1 MDDNEVIRH
10 QEFCQLRSA
19 IRGSD
24 RHLIIGID
32 VAKEKH
38 HAFMGT
44 ATGKS
49 LLRKLV
55 FENNLDGF
63 RKLLIHAEAVK
74 VKHAL
79 SKSVFGV
86 EPTGNYHKPL
96 GAYLIDRG
104 YDLVFVSGEAAKKN
118 RVLLTGRWDKNDTKC
133 AANIADLI
141 SQGKCLFYDRPCAG
155 ITELRS
161 LLSLRKRLKKEEHS
175 LRMRIRN
182 SLLAVHF
189 PEMDRFFGSSL
200 SENLSL
206 VYWCLDP
213 RKIAEMDFARF
224 FELVTTRERGI
235 AQYRRLRAIWEQ
247 AADSIGC
254 RVERA
259 SELEAQLLVE
269 KVFKVQKE
277 IKEVNEWIKDASRE
291 FDEFQLLLTIPGFGP
306 YIASVV
312 LAVIADPLR
321 FDNEKQVLKL
331 AGYDL
336 CAKRSGK
343 NSAKARPVISK
354 KGNATLRYG
363 LYQAALVASSRNVH
377 FIEYFTNTL
386 RGRERELGIKTK
398 MRVKLAAKMLVI
410 AWTLMKKKET
420 FNAEYLKPENRI
432 QIHSLQPRATT

>member
-1 MDDNEVIRH
+1 MDDSEIIRH
-10 QEFCQLRSA
+10 QAFCQLREA

-24 RHLIIGID
+24 QHLIIGID
-32 VAKEKH
+32 VAKDKH

-49 LLRKLV
+49 LLRRLV

-63 RKLLIHAEAVK
+63 RKLLIHAESVK
-74 VKHAL
+74 IKYAL

-96 GAYLIDRG
+96 GAYLIDGG
-104 YDLVFVSGEAAKKN
+104 YDLVLVSGEAAKKN

-141 SQGKCLFYDRPCAG
+141 SQGKCLFYDRPSG
-155 ITELRS
+155 PIIELRS

-182 SLLAVHF
+182 SLIAVHF
-189 PEMDRFFGSSL
+189 PEMDRYFGSNL

-206 VYWCLDP
+206 IYWFLDP
-213 RKIAEMDFARF
+213 KKIAMMEFTEFFKQIARN
-224 FELVTTRERGI
+224 EKGI
-235 AQYRRLRAIWEQ
+235 AQYRRLKAIWEK
-247 AADSIGC
+247 AGDSIGC

-259 SELEAQLLVE
+259 SEREAQLLVE
-269 KVFKVQKE
+269 KVLQVQRELKE
-277 IKEVNEWIKDASRE
+277 VTGWIKEVSCK
-291 FDEFQLLLTIPGFGP
+291 FDSYSILLTIPGFGP
-306 YIASVV
+306 YIAALV

-321 FDNEKQVLKL
+321 FEREKQVLKL

-336 CAKRSGK
+336 CANRSGR
-343 NSAKARPVISK
+343 NSADARPVISK
-354 KGNATLRYG
+354 KGNAMLRYG
-363 LYQAALVASSRNVH
+363 LYQAALVASTRNVH
-377 FIEYFTNTL
+377 FMEYFTRML
-386 RGRERELGIKTK
+386 RGRERERGIKTK

-410 AWTLMKKKET
+410 AWALMKKREP
-420 FNAEYLKPENRI
+420 FNPQYLN
-432 QIHSLQPRATT
+432 A